1 MNKDRAFARR
11 IKALY
16 EKQGADGGDLRS
28 EELSTMFDLFLGKTY
43 DERRK
48 IEIARVQKDLHNKQE
63 HLAKEFHAG
72 ELNAEQYF
80 NSLSPLI
87 GEAFAECRRI
97 LGPKDFRRLFGASH
111 TKEKDIADRS
121 AFLESTAT
129 KHATQPSFEDFR
141 REHRH
146 WQVTVYYHDGEKF
159 ARVYTD
165 RAKATRFADRKKKSP
180 VVKLAR
186 VVQIS

>member
-1 MNKDRAFARR
+1 MKKDRAFARR

-28 EELSTMFDLFLGKTY
+28 EELSTMFDLFLGKKY

-63 HLAKEFHAG
+63 RLAREFHTG
-72 ELNAEQYF
+72 DLNAKQYI
-80 NSLSPLI
+80 NSLNPLI

-97 LGPKDFRRLFGASH
+97 LGPKDFEKLFGASYM
-111 TKEKDIADRS
+111 KEKDFVDRS

-129 KHATQPSFEDFR
+129 KQAKQPS
-141 REHRH
+141 HGH
-146 WQVTVYYHDGEKF
+146 WQVRVYYHDGEKF

-165 RAKATRFADRKKKSP
+165 HEKAAKFAEQKRKSP
-180 VVKLAR
+180 VVKRAR

>member
-1 MNKDRAFARR
+1 MKKDRAFARR

-28 EELSTMFDLFLGKTY
+28 EELSTMFDLFLGKKY

-63 HLAKEFHAG
+63 RLASEFHAG
-72 ELNAEQYF
+72 DLSAEQYF

-97 LGPKDFRRLFGASH
+97 LGPKDFRKLFGASY
-111 TKEKDIADRS
+111 TKETDFVDRS

-129 KHATQPSFEDFR
+129 KQAKQPS
-141 REHRH
+141 HRH
-146 WQVTVYYHDGEKF
+146 WQVTVFYHDGEKF

-165 RAKATRFADRKKKSP
+165 HKKAAKFAERKRKSA

-186 VVQIS
+186 VAPLP